1 MPYYGYYGGYGDFLA
16 NNIYCILL
24 IPILILSVWAQAQ
37 VSGNFKRYS
46 GVANRRRLTGAQAA
60 EAVLRAHGV
69 YNVAIRPCA
78 GNLTDH
84 YDPRDNSIS
93 LSENVYNSASIAAV
107 GVAAHEAGH
116 AVQYAEGYA
125 PLKFR
130 NAIVPVTQF
139 GAKLSTPLVILGLI
153 LSIYPLAYAGIILF
167 GAVVVF
173 QLVTLPTEFN
183 ASRRALAVLEEG
195 NYLDGEELR
204 GAKKVLSAAAMTYVA
219 ALFMSLMS
227 LLRLIVIVSGS
238 KNSRNRR

>member
-1 MPYYGYYGGYGDFLA
+1 MYFDWTYVVFVLPMV
-16 NNIYCILL
+16 
-24 IPILILSVWAQAQ
+24 ILSLIAQ
-37 VSGNFKRYS
+37 VKVKSTYTKYS
-46 GVANRRRLTGAQAA
+46 RILSRRGLTAEQAA
-60 EAVLRAHGV
+60 RMILDRNGLRTVPVGR
-69 YNVAIRPCA
+69 IS
-78 GNLTDH
+78 GDLTDH
-84 YDPRDNSIS
+84 FDPRTNSIS
-93 LSENVYNSASIAAV
+93 LSDSVYGSTSVAAI
-107 GVAAHEAGH
+107 GVAAHESGH

-204 GAKKVLSAAAMTYVA
+204 GAKKVLSAAAMTSVA

>member
-1 MPYYGYYGGYGDFLA
+1 MYFDWTYVVFVLPMV
-16 NNIYCILL
+16 
-24 IPILILSVWAQAQ
+24 ILSLIAQ
-37 VSGNFKRYS
+37 VKVKSTYTKYS
-46 GVANRRRLTGAQAA
+46 RILSRRGLTAEQAA
-60 EAVLRAHGV
+60 RMILDRNGLR
-69 YNVAIRPCA
+69 NVPVGRIS
-78 GNLTDH
+78 GDLTDH
-84 YDPRDNSIS
+84 FDPRTNSIS
-93 LSENVYNSASIAAV
+93 LSDSVYGSTSVAAI
-107 GVAAHEAGH
+107 GVAAHESGH

-139 GAKLSTPLVILGLI
+139 GAKLSTPLVIL
-153 LSIYPLAYAGIILF
+153 GIILF

>member
-1 MPYYGYYGGYGDFLA
+1 MYFDWTYVVFVLPMV
-16 NNIYCILL
+16 
-24 IPILILSVWAQAQ
+24 ILSLIAQ
-37 VSGNFKRYS
+37 VKVKSTYTKYS
-46 GVANRRRLTGAQAA
+46 RILSRRGLTAGQAA
-60 EAVLRAHGV
+60 RMILDRNDLR
-69 YNVAIRPCA
+69 NVPVGRIS
-78 GNLTDH
+78 GDLTDH
-84 YDPRDNSIS
+84 FDPRTNSIS
-93 LSENVYNSASIAAV
+93 LSDSVYGSTSVAAI
-107 GVAAHEAGH
+107 GVAAHESGH

>member
-1 MPYYGYYGGYGDFLA
+1 MYFDWTYVVFVLPMV
-16 NNIYCILL
+16 
-24 IPILILSVWAQAQ
+24 ILSLIAQ
-37 VSGNFKRYS
+37 VKVKSTYTKYS
-46 GVANRRRLTGAQAA
+46 RILSRRGLTADQAA
-60 EAVLRAHGV
+60 RMILDRNGLRNFPVGR
-69 YNVAIRPCA
+69 IS
-78 GNLTDH
+78 GDLTDH
-84 YDPRDNSIS
+84 FDPRTNSIS
-93 LSENVYNSASIAAV
+93 LSDSVYGNTSVAAI
-107 GVAAHEAGH
+107 GVAAHESGH

>member
-1 MPYYGYYGGYGDFLA
+1 MYFDWTYVIFVLPMV
-16 NNIYCILL
+16 
-24 IPILILSVWAQAQ
+24 ILSLIAQAK
-37 VSGNFKRYS
+37 VKSTYAKYS
-46 GVANRRRLTGAQAA
+46 RVLSRRGLTAEQAA
-60 EAVLRAHGV
+60 RMILDGNGLW
-69 YNVAIRPCA
+69 NVPVVRIS
-78 GNLTDH
+78 GDLTDH
-84 YDPRDNSIS
+84 FDPRTNSIS
-93 LSENVYNSASIAAV
+93 LSDGVYGSTSVAAI
-107 GVAAHEAGH
+107 GVAAHESGH

-219 ALFMSLMS
+219 AMFTSLMS
-227 LLRLIVIVSGS
+227 LLRLIVIVSGN

>member
-1 MPYYGYYGGYGDFLA
+1 MILDRNGLRNVPVGRISGD
-16 NNIYCILL
+16 
-24 IPILILSVWAQAQ
+24 
-37 VSGNFKRYS
+37 
-46 GVANRRRLTGAQAA
+46 
-60 EAVLRAHGV
+60 
-69 YNVAIRPCA
+69 
-78 GNLTDH
+78 LTDH
-84 YDPRDNSIS
+84 FDPRTNSIS
-93 LSENVYNSASIAAV
+93 LSDSVYGNTSVAAI
-107 GVAAHEAGH
+107 GVAAHESGH